1 MKILIDLPRA
11 KHGDS
16 SEVNLPLH
24 YVQTNFIN
32 SKIIKNVF
40 KHSEPERYSD
50 VNNIHQIDC
59 HCRACA
65 LLSSLTYSHKHQIV
79 NIITQ
84 PENVLSTT
92 KKNYLKFFE
101 WIRPNSKF
109 WWIILFDLSLLDT
122 ALQTLFFPFSIILDC
137 QPVFLVR

>member
-79 NIITQ
+79 NNMFTYIFTQ

-92 KKNYLKFFE
+92 KKKLSEIFRVNSLKLKIIWFIFSWHSTANVFFFVLNH
-101 WIRPNSKF
+101 IR
-109 WWIILFDLSLLDT
+109 LS
-122 ALQTLFFPFSIILDC
+122 ASFFG
-137 QPVFLVR
+137 